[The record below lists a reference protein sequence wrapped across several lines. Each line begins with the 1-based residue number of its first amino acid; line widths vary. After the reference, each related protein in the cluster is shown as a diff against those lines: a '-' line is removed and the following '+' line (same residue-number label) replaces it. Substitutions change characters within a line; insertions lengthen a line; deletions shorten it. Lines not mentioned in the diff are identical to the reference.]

1 MKLHYWRASP
11 HACKVLAVVHHLG
24 LKDVLEQSPLH
35 PWEKETPLTTL
46 NPLGKVPVLECEE
59 PFSPLFDS
67 GVICE
72 YLASMAKDPKNL
84 YPKEMAQR
92 ISALRFQA
100 LGDGMME
107 AAVLHVVEQHARPSV
122 LQSSDWLQRQ
132 RSKLE
137 NALHFLEDH
146 VTELQVDRPTIGD
159 IAVAMALSYINFRL
173 PSYVWHP
180 VYPALTAWF
189 EKMLRLP
196 EISESLPKE
205 IHTLPQKMDRL
216 EN

>member
-24 LKDVLEQSPLH
+24 QKDILEHSPIH
-35 PWEKETPLTTL
+35 PWEKETPLPSL
-46 NPLGKVPVLECEE
+46 NPLGKVPVLECEGD
-59 PFSPLFDS
+59 FSPLFDS

-72 YLASMAKDPKNL
+72 YLASTADDPKNL
-84 YPKEMAQR
+84 FPKDLGAR
-92 ISALRFQA
+92 IKALRLQA

-107 AAVLHVVEQHARPSV
+107 AAVLHVVEQHARPPV
-122 LQSSDWLQRQ
+122 LQSSDWLERQ
-132 RSKLE
+132 RLKLE

-146 VTELQVDRPTIGD
+146 VSELQVENPTIGD
-159 IAVAMALSYINFRL
+159 IAIVIALSYMNFRL

-180 VYPALTAWF
+180 AYPSLTAWF

-196 EISESLPKE
+196 EIAESLPKE
-205 IHTLPQKMDRL
+205 MHTMPEKMDRL